1 MNAHPSS
8 LFLFQNLT
16 SKIASSMD
24 FKQKSESILEFW
36 NAVSKLNRS
45 VTNREN
51 LLDEVIKCIR

>member
-1 MNAHPSS
+1 MNAHPS